1 MVSNYKE
8 VFLSEARDQLDNL
21 NYGLIAMEKEPDKKE
36 HVHQVFRACH
46 TLKGN
51 SAMMGYNDISELSHK
66 MENVLGAIRDEKI
79 NVDKEIIDTLF
90 DCIDT
95 LEEGLDNIEKGNKE
109 NIDIGELIETL
120 ESFYSSGSS
129 TASKK
134 TEIPA
139 RINLDDNLKSK
150 IKENE
155 SNGLKVF
162 RVIILFNKDS
172 PFKGPKTQI
181 LMKKAG
187 HLIKDV
193 IFSRPDFNDIKEGK
207 IDDAIDLLI
216 ATSEEKE
223 KVEKEFN
230 SISELN
236 ARVLGVEEDFLDKSQ
251 KKPKDSEEKSND
263 FKKGIIKN
271 ITKSIQSIKVDVKQL
286 DNLVNL
292 VGELLISNMR
302 LKQISKELANPGLNE
317 VINNIEMLINDIQEE
332 IMQQRMVPVG
342 NIFNRYPRLVRD
354 LANKTAK
361 DVELIIEGQDIK
373 LDRNILDE
381 INEPLIHIIRNSVDH
396 GIESR
401 DSRINKGKPEKG
413 RVKLIAKREKNTAII
428 IVEDDGKGIDI
439 EKVKKKVVE
448 KGFATE
454 SDIEKMSDVKI
465 YDFLFRPGFSTNDKI
480 TEISGRGVGMDV
492 VKGKIKR
499 LNGSVKIESSKDKGT
514 RMILQLPL
522 TLAIISSLLVNV
534 KEDKYAIPLSN
545 VIETIDVNKEEIRT
559 IKGNEVILVRGEEVP
574 LIRLSE
580 FFYHSREEKQKYSV
594 IVTEDSEKKVGLVVD
609 NILNQQP
616 ILIKNLHPLISGI
629 KGLAGA
635 TILGDGR
642 VCLIADVISI
652 AY

>member
-396 GIESR
+396 GIESKDR
-401 DSRINKGKPEKG
+401 RINKGKPEKG

-492 VKGKIKR
+492 VKSKIKR

-545 VIETIDVNKEEIRT
+545 VIETIDVNKEDIRT